1 MPQKC
6 KVASNVH
13 SIWVVMVYFSSIS
26 WYITGILMYYIQ
38 FPSLHTVFLK
48 CMGDHL
54 YLIFLSDELCCGKP
68 RVQILANP
76 NHFVM
81 SPYFTH
87 PPTVHAW
94 KKLVHEHQFA
104 SIRICTHICTSDFLY
119 LFGVACKI
127 QDLSICNA

>member
-1 MPQKC
+1 
-6 KVASNVH
+6 
-13 SIWVVMVYFSSIS
+13 
-26 WYITGILMYYIQ
+26 MYYIQ
-38 FPSLHTVFLK
+38 SPSLHTVFLK

-94 KKLVHEHQFA
+94 KKLVHEHKFA
-104 SIRICTHICTSDFLY
+104 CAPTFAQAVSCTCLELHVKF
-119 LFGVACKI
+119 KI
-127 QDLSICNA
+127 